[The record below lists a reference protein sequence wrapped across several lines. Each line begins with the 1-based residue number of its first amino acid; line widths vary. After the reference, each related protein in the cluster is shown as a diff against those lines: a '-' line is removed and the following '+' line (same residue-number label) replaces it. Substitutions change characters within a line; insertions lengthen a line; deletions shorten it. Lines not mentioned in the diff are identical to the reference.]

1 MQLVTPGIGLIFWM
15 TLSFGI
21 VFFLLRKFAWK
32 PILSMIDERS
42 ANIEKALKA
51 AEMAK
56 EDLKLFQTQNEKL
69 QAEARAE
76 RDAMLRE
83 AREIRERMVQE
94 ARDKANA
101 EAGKVLAAAQQEIL
115 SQKNA
120 ALNEIKTQ
128 VAMISVEIAEKIL
141 KSELSSDDKQKT
153 YMKSLMDEIKLN

>member
-83 AREIRERMVQE
+83 AREMRERMVQE